1 MEFLTIDSKTL
12 ENEGQI
18 LKPPFKYQ
26 NESKPLPIL
35 LNGLVYKPFSKK
47 DSEKA
52 WQIELIT
59 KLEKLAIKQLAHIK
73 GLYNNNFGY
82 VYYFNS
88 DPVLYNALNCYIAL
102 EKRLRWIHDLIE
114 VYIKLNEHGLKYF
127 DYHSSNILVG
137 DSITLLDIDGIKRKF
152 NARELAEYLLELLVS
167 ILINFDL
174 TSNYSNFKLYE
185 LFSKFFNEPKILSEE
200 NLDFMKLFD
209 CIVSKNTGE
218 VTEFREDVLAKI

>member
-59 KLEKLAIKQLAHIK
+59 KLEKLAIKQ
-73 GLYNNNFGY
+73 
-82 VYYFNS
+82 
-88 DPVLYNALNCYIAL
+88 
-102 EKRLRWIHDLIE
+102 
-114 VYIKLNEHGLKYF
+114 
-127 DYHSSNILVG
+127 
-137 DSITLLDIDGIKRKF
+137 T
-152 NARELAEYLLELLVS
+152 
-167 ILINFDL
+167 
-174 TSNYSNFKLYE
+174 
-185 LFSKFFNEPKILSEE
+185 
-200 NLDFMKLFD
+200 
-209 CIVSKNTGE
+209 
-218 VTEFREDVLAKI
+218 